1 MPLYSFRCEPCD
13 LERDEIFRFSARP
26 AAVECEGCSGDA
38 GYVIR
43 MSKSQSLTVVH
54 DRTYETKGSIGLV
67 MHAYRCRACEHD
79 FEELIDHRDGDHFE
93 DNQECPKCHV
103 SNSKWI
109 PTAKI
114 DRWSERFPYYDR
126 GLGVMLQSKD
136 HRRQICR
143 ERGLT
148 PVDGDWDIDSEFR
161 KMDDQNRREIAEYD
175 TYVDR
180 LDNDPSFRGYRE
192 ASERGM
198 I

>member
-1 MPLYSFRCEPCD
+1 
-13 LERDEIFRFSARP
+13 
-26 AAVECEGCSGDA
+26 
-38 GYVIR
+38 
-43 MSKSQSLTVVH
+43 
-54 DRTYETKGSIGLV
+54 
-67 MHAYRCRACEHD
+67 
-79 FEELIDHRDGDHFE
+79 
-93 DNQECPKCHV
+93 
-103 SNSKWI
+103 
-109 PTAKI
+109 
-114 DRWSERFPYYDR
+114 
-126 GLGVMLQSKD
+126 MLQSKD